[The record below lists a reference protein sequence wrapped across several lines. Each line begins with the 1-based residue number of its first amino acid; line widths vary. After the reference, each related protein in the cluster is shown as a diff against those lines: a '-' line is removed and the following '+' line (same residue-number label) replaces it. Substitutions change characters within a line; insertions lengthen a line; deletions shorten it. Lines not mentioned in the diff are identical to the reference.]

1 MINNKCQAPPP
12 PSEGCYKHVLG
23 NTRVQQA
30 GWCRDKS
37 ECEAL
42 AMFNDAAYYGMEY
55 PQGCPTPGHAQCL
68 YLTLEEVRDWGTK
81 VPNDECSTEGA
92 QEGGP
97 YRVYVRK
104 TGPRIIDLSLTNKD
118 CPSGYDK
125 APTDKRA
132 NGDLNEGASPL
143 TFSLSLQPLCHP
155 APRHH
160 NLTQKRTQPLPVQ
173 PGAGGAHIYICVK
186 KSNVGAPITSV
197 MVSKD
202 ANCPSGYH
210 KPWHVGSSN
219 GELNQGAGGP
229 DLWLC
234 QSRHRSIAGV
244 DLKPI
249 AEVKVVKKNSCDS
262 GLNHIKTNNGA
273 NGDFNQGAGGAGISL
288 CFDTVVP
295 TLCTA
300 RSVPRFYLPR
310 VAAS

>member
-1 MINNKCQAPPP
+1 
-12 PSEGCYKHVLG
+12 VLG

-30 GWCRDKS
+30 GECKTKS
-37 ECEAL
+37 ECKAI

-55 PQGCPTPGHAQCL
+55 PQGCPTPGQAQCL
-68 YLTLEEVRDWGTK
+68 YLTLEQVWDWGAK
-81 VPNDECSTEGA
+81 VPNDECSKKGA

-104 TGPRIIDLSLTNKD
+104 NNGPRIIDLSLTNKD

-132 NGDLNEGASPL
+132 NGDLNEGA
-143 TFSLSLQPLCHP
+143 
-155 APRHH
+155 
-160 NLTQKRTQPLPVQ
+160 
-173 PGAGGAHIYICVK
+173 GGADIYICVK

-202 ANCPSGYH
+202 ANCPSGYQ

-234 QSRHRSIAGV
+234 QSRNPSIAGV
-244 DLKPI
+244 ELKPI
-249 AEVKVVKKNSCDS
+249 AEVEVVKKNSCDS

-273 NGDFNQGAGGAGISL
+273 NGDFNQGAGGADISL
-288 CFDTVVP
+288 CFDTV
-295 TLCTA
+295 
-300 RSVPRFYLPR
+300 
-310 VAAS
+310 